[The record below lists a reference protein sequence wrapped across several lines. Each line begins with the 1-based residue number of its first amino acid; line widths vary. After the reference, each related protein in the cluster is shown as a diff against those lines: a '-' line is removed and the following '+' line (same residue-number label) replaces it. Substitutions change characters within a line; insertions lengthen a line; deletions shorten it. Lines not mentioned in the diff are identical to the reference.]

1 MPDGTAD
8 RLHLVRITLEALSP
22 LSIGSGESRSE
33 ARTETTSDGKK
44 TNAQIIV
51 AGIQRDANGL
61 PTIPGPGLQGALRSL
76 AEEAYDEQFAKETFG
91 HEEETDSDGRA
102 GCINW
107 GWACAHDSGGEA
119 VSGLRLEG
127 LDTKNDSVLQLLNNP
142 EPVWRDH
149 VALSGR
155 HSVDGRRKFA
165 RAAVPVGTRFSV
177 ELSGWGGDSFL
188 KDLKRIVA
196 LFRHPRLRLG
206 SGSGRG
212 YGRVALRAA
221 SYAASPID
229 EADALRC
236 QRQQPPS
243 SPLDTSLLEELA
255 EPDFGDDTVL
265 TLNLEC
271 EDPIRIGAADQ
282 HAKHL
287 THRAGSARDARTG
300 QTKNA
305 GRVDGGSEGKDGVL
319 LLMREPYI
327 AWDKDGRGRVV
338 DIESEA
344 DTVPPE
350 QMRFPVPGSAIRGP
364 LAHRTLFH
372 ANGAAGRC
380 IDADEWKGADD
391 EKREEYEARDQA
403 LRDFF
408 GSANKAQSPDRE
420 AGDGRAGRVLFDD
433 SEICGATWVMGIDH
447 VSIDRFTGGVRE
459 ITGALFREEVLL
471 GGRIDATI
479 IIRPRIAPSNDGS
492 AVGGWPRETAEAF
505 LRALRDLCRGRLA
518 LGGRSH
524 GTCRGTVR
532 FEGRHAEAWR
542 DAARN
547 VDAPL
552 GEAKE

>member
-22 LSIGSGESRSE
+22 LSIGSGESR
-33 ARTETTSDGKK
+33 AHTETASDG
-44 TNAQIIV
+44 TNAEIIV

-61 PTIPGPGLQGALRSL
+61 PTIPGPGLQGALRRL
-76 AEEAYDEQFAKETFG
+76 AEEAYGEQFAKESFG
-91 HEEETDSDGRA
+91 HEEEADGDGRA

-107 GWACAHDSGGEA
+107 GWACAHDSGGNA
-119 VSGLRLEG
+119 VSGLHLEG
-127 LDTKNDSVLQLLNNP
+127 LDAKNDSVLKLLNNP

-165 RAAVPVGTRFSV
+165 RAAAPVGTRFSA
-177 ELSGWGGDSFL
+177 ELSGWGDDSFL
-188 KDLKRIVA
+188 EDLERIVA

-206 SGSGRG
+206 NGSGRG
-212 YGRVALRAA
+212 YGRIALRAA

-229 EADALRC
+229 DADALRL
-236 QRQQPPS
+236 QRGQPPS
-243 SPLDTSLLEELA
+243 SPLEISLLEKLA
-255 EPDFGDDTVL
+255 EPDFGDDTL
-265 TLNLEC
+265 LILSLEC
-271 EDPIRIGAADQ
+271 EDPIRIGASGQ

-287 THRAGSARDARTG
+287 THRAGSARDAQTGEARTPDAS
-300 QTKNA
+300 TKGN
-305 GRVDGGSEGKDGVL
+305 EGEDSVL

-327 AWDKDGRGRVV
+327 VWNKDGRGRVV

-344 DTVPPE
+344 GTVPPE
-350 QMRFPVPGSAIRGP
+350 QLRFPVPGSAIRGP

-380 IDADEWKGADD
+380 IDADERKGADD
-391 EKREEYEARDQA
+391 ETQAKREEYEARDQA
-403 LRDFF
+403 LRAFF
-408 GSANKAQSPDRE
+408 GSANEARSPDRE
-420 AGDGRAGRVLFDD
+420 SGDGRAGRVLFDD

-447 VSIDRFTGGVRE
+447 VSIDRFAGGARE
-459 ITGALFREEVLL
+459 ITGALFREEVVL

-479 IIRPRIAPSNDGS
+479 IIRPLITPSNDGS
-492 AVGGWPRETAEAF
+492 AAGGWPQKTAEAF

-524 GTCRGTVR
+524 GTCRGTLR